1 MNKEQLTAKAEAA
14 GMEVDGRWSKET
26 LIEEMKAKG
35 LIEDEKKPVLAPV
48 LLHRAYWPEEG
59 KRVDAGE
66 VVELPTADAKALIAA
81 GKAERADPMPGD
93 E

>member
-1 MNKEQLTAKAEAA
+1 MNKSNPK
-14 GMEVDGRWSKET
+14 
-26 LIEEMKAKG
+26 
-35 LIEDEKKPVLAPV
+35 LAPV

-59 KRVDAGE
+59 KRVEAGE
-66 VVELPTADAKALIAA
+66 VIELPTADAKALIAA